1 MLPNLFI
8 IGAPKT
14 GTTALAQYLSEHE
27 NVFFSNPKEPFYLCT
42 DYPHLKAQH
51 FLENDADYLRL
62 FDAADPAIHTVL
74 GEGSTNYL
82 RSQEAVSNALKLNPD
97 ARFIVMLRNP
107 VQVAHAFHMEQ
118 LFARNEDVLDFEAAW
133 RLQDVRA
140 EGQNIPNDCRAPEF
154 LQYGD
159 IGLFADQIQRLFAT
173 VPAHQRLVLL
183 QDDLKENA
191 QAVYQK
197 TLDFLDLPDDGRT
210 EFPVL
215 NGSHTHRSKLIAKL
229 ILSPP
234 KFLSGPVWA
243 VRGWLRRKKPRSI
256 ERLKAFLRK
265 DLKREGLSDDFKAEL
280 QHYFHNDILTL
291 EALIERDLSHWR
303 Q

>member
-1 MLPNLFI
+1 MIPNLFI

-27 NVFFSNPKEPFYLCT
+27 NVFFSNPKEPFYLCS

-51 FLENDADYLRL
+51 FLANDTDYLRL
-62 FDAADPAIHTVL
+62 FSAADPSVHKVV

-97 ARFIVMLRNP
+97 SRFIVMLRNP

-133 RLQDVRA
+133 RLQELRQ
-140 EGQNIPNDCRAPEF
+140 EGKNIPKYCRAPEF
-154 LQYGD
+154 LQYGN
-159 IGLFADQIQRLFAT
+159 IGLFSYQINQFFAT
-173 VPAHQRLVLL
+173 VPADQRLVLL
-183 QDDLKENA
+183 QDDLKNDA

-197 TLDFLDLPDDGRT
+197 SLVFLNLPDDGRT
-210 EFPVL
+210 EFPIL
-215 NGSHTHRSKLIAKL
+215 NGSHTHRSKLMAKL

-234 KFLSGPVWA
+234 KFLAGPVWRL
-243 VRGWLRRKKPRSI
+243 RGWLRHKKPRSV

-265 DLKREGLSDDFKAEL
+265 DLKREGLSEDFKAEL
-280 QHYFHNDILTL
+280 RQYFHDDIIAL
-291 EALIERDLSHWR
+291 EKLIERDLSHWR
-303 Q
+303 